1 MTCSNENRYL
11 LARTAGS
18 DIFGDLVDDPHGFFI
33 GGLEC
38 VIGDVCT
45 FVFVGVELLS
55 ETIFVIPDEK
65 VRAIEH
71 VLRRSEVLLKTHG
84 VRIPA
89 LLEFE
94 DIFDLGMAPG
104 VNQLILVADNG
115 DVRIVDRKST
125 SELQSL
131 MRISYA
137 VF

>member
-33 GGLEC
+33 GGLAC

-55 ETIFVIPDEK
+55 ETIFVIPDAK

-71 VLRRSEVLLKTHG
+71 VLRRSEALLTTHG

-94 DIFDLGMAPG
+94 AIFHLGMAPG
-104 VNQLILVADNG
+104 VNQLIPVSDNG
-115 DVRIVDRKST
+115 AVRMFAKN
-125 SELQSL
+125 LP
-131 MRISYA
+131 
-137 VF
+137 

>member
-71 VLRRSEVLLKTHG
+71 VLRRSAVLLKTHG

-89 LLEFE
+89 LLERSAE
-94 DIFDLGMAPG
+94 RRVGKEG
-104 VNQLILVADNG
+104 
-115 DVRIVDRKST
+115 
-125 SELQSL
+125 
-131 MRISYA
+131 
-137 VF
+137 

>member
-45 FVFVGVELLS
+45 LVFVGVELLS

-71 VLRRSEVLLKTHG
+71 VLRRSEVLLKTHV

-89 LLEFE
+89 LLEF
-94 DIFDLGMAPG
+94 DVIFA
-104 VNQLILVADNG
+104 LVTVPVENN
-115 DVRIVDRKST
+115 
-125 SELQSL
+125 
-131 MRISYA
+131 MN
-137 VF
+137 

>member
-1 MTCSNENRYL
+1 M
-11 LARTAGS
+11 
-18 DIFGDLVDDPHGFFI
+18 FFF
-33 GGLEC
+33 LMRRLPPPSTRP
-38 VIGDVCT
+38 DTLFPYTTLFRSVCT

-115 DVRIVDRKST
+115 DVRIVAKR
-125 SELQSL
+125 SEEHTYEIQSI
-131 MRISYA
+131 MRVPYS
-137 VF
+137 VFWL